1 MSQPPNHPG
10 DTPSASGAQ
19 PPQPG
24 TQPVQPGTG
33 APVPPET
40 APGYSQQYPQQHPQA
55 YPQQHPQGGPAWQAP
70 AWPAPGWGQPVP
82 FVPRPR
88 VGFVDAIKSG
98 FRNYATFNGRAV
110 NSEFWWWFVFEY
122 LVLGILGYVAYFF
135 LFAGIMTSLGG
146 ALSTSS
152 RRGYR
157 SPETDFIWSAPLVAG
172 IVLGILFVIV
182 ALALLIPGLA
192 LRVRRLHD
200 AGYSGW
206 FVLLSLVPFGSV
218 VVLALLAMES
228 SPEGMKYGY

>member
-1 MSQPPNHPG
+1 MTQPPNHPG
-10 DTPSASGAQ
+10 DI

-24 TQPVQPGTG
+24 PQSAQPG
-33 APVPPET
+33 PQPYPPQ
-40 APGYSQQYPQQHPQA
+40 PHLPA
-55 YPQQHPQGGPAWQAP
+55 YPQGGPVGPPPVWQ
-70 AWPAPGWGQPVP
+70 APGWGQPAP
-82 FVPRPR
+82 FAIRPK

-135 LFAGIMTSLGG
+135 LFVGFMTSLGG
-146 ALSTSS
+146 ALSGSS
-152 RRGYR
+152 RTGYR
-157 SPETDFIWSAPLVAG
+157 SRDVDFIWSAPLVVG
-172 IVLGILFVIV
+172 IVLGILFVVV

-206 FVLLSLVPFGSV
+206 FVLLSLAPFGSV
-218 VVLALLAMES
+218 IVLALLAMES